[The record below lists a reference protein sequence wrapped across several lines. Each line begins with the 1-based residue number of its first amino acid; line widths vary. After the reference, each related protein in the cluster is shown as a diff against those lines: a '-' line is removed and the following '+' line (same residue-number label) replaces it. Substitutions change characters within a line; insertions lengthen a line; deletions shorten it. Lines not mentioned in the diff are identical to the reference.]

1 MNGGFGGAA
10 AFDFGDNYGFCANND
25 QQEQRTSQQQQRFL
39 QNPSH
44 FDGYDPTIGASA
56 ALLGLPYNT
65 QYAPTS
71 TPSHATFLPSAVGVG
86 ADTFLQ
92 FQQQQQQQQQHN
104 SYTHQASVNTNY
116 GFNPAFEPIQ
126 SIDKQPIK
134 SLQKMSFEKN
144 SLSFAAEILPDLN
157 NSAAK
162 TAEPARKANPDLW
175 LDDMK
180 IKCPDVSLEPLSG
193 NDVLKRVRS
202 KTDDVVTRYLPC
214 VEFLVMC
221 QQELRAGLAAAT
233 QKRLIRHSY
242 RDSMTPRQFYDEYLG
257 PLPDRFYQRNKNLME
272 MNVVK
277 TSVTE
282 IRKLCD
288 ESKRMEYQGCEV
300 MKNTFLG
307 GMKDGESWGL
317 RKWLSKH
324 GGALHICN
332 DLECILRSCQDLDR
346 SLETTRKLG
355 ERLRPLADQALER
368 LRNDVPASY
377 QEVSTAHPYLPF
389 FHRLESA
396 LKGMANF
403 DPEDDDVICIDDDD
417 EIAEVKQIAKDKEE
431 KQEKRKK
438 TSSQPS
444 RKKLKLSKNDSLA
457 DFKLAATGHSNESDE
472 DSIIEVV
479 DVKPAIDD
487 NTTTNFEPQNDDW
500 ECYKCTM
507 LNDVSCRKCCMCG
520 TTVEMQRAESDYESR
535 FKDLADEIDDLTGW
549 DPALSSLPRNTD
561 SPTTGDQSAVE
572 NMNAEDMANEIEKIA
587 HAAERN
593 ELISIRPK
601 GAAFDGFWD
610 IGAPFASALR
620 LLVSSLRNKDASS
633 FVDPI
638 DDTYML
644 MMGKSAFSSII
655 KHPICK
661 RDIVAALIGDGNG
674 GGDGR
679 LPIKGLCNWN
689 MWRGLDLLQA
699 MDLVFLNN
707 LAYNGKEKSKER
719 STTNKLRRLLWDGI
733 NEVIADHFGSDVDQ
747 RRRCMPTRRGETSGF
762 VIRK

>member
-1 MNGGFGGAA
+1 M
-10 AFDFGDNYGFCANND
+10 
-25 QQEQRTSQQQQRFL
+25 
-39 QNPSH
+39 
-44 FDGYDPTIGASA
+44 
-56 ALLGLPYNT
+56 
-65 QYAPTS
+65 
-71 TPSHATFLPSAVGVG
+71 
-86 ADTFLQ
+86 
-92 FQQQQQQQQQHN
+92 
-104 SYTHQASVNTNY
+104 
-116 GFNPAFEPIQ
+116 
-126 SIDKQPIK
+126 K
-134 SLQKMSFEKN
+134 SLQKVSFEKEA
-144 SLSFAAEILPDLN
+144 LSFAADIFPEIN

-162 TAEPARKANPDLW
+162 TAEPARKSNPDLW
-175 LDDMK
+175 LDEMK

-272 MNVVK
+272 MDVIK

-282 IRKLCD
+282 IKKLCN
-288 ESKRMEYQGCEV
+288 EAKRVEYQGCEV

-346 SLETTRKLG
+346 ALETTRKLG

-396 LKGMANF
+396 LKGMGNF

-417 EIAEVKQIAKDKEE
+417 EIAEVKQMAKEKED
-431 KQEKRKK
+431 KQEKRKN
-438 TSSQPS
+438 TSTQSS
-444 RKKLKLSKNDSLA
+444 RKKMKLSRDDSLS
-457 DFKLAATGHSNESDE
+457 DFKQAATQFSDQSDQ
-472 DSIIEVV
+472 DSVIEVV
-479 DVKPAIDD
+479 NVKPAQDD
-487 NTTTNFEPQNDDW
+487 NTTANFEPQNDDW
-500 ECYKCTM
+500 ECFKCTM

-520 TTVEMQRAESDYESR
+520 TSVDIQRAETDYDSR
-535 FKDLADEIDDLTGW
+535 FKDFADEIDDLTKW
-549 DPALSSLPRNTD
+549 DPALSSIPRSTD
-561 SPTTGDQSAVE
+561 SPLAEGQRVGK
-572 NMNAEDMANEIEKIA
+572 MNAEEMAHEIEKIA
-587 HAAERN
+587 NAAERN
-593 ELISIRPK
+593 DLVSIRPK
-601 GAAFDGFWD
+601 SAMSNGFWD
-610 IGAPFASALR
+610 IGLPFASALR
-620 LLVSSLRNKDASS
+620 LLVGNLRNKDAIG
-633 FVDPI
+633 FIDPV
-638 DDTYML
+638 DDTYTL
-644 MMGKSAFSSII
+644 MMGKPSFASTI

-661 RDIVAALIGDGNG
+661 RDIVAALIGDGDE
-674 GGDGR
+674 GGDGK
-679 LPIKGLCNWN
+679 LPLESLRNWN
-689 MWRGLDLLQA
+689 MWKGMDLLQA

-707 LAYNGKEKSKER
+707 LAYHGKDKTKDR
-719 STTNKLRRLLWDGI
+719 STTNKLRRSLWDGI
-733 NEVIADHFGSDVDQ
+733 NGVISEHFGSDIEQ